1 MAFSCT
7 DEDLFR
13 NEVHFRLENGGF
25 VRFAGPF
32 NALIGADDPSS
43 WSYNELVEDVNNNL
57 TSYDVYVIGGGD
69 TTLVV
74 SHANPTG
81 QFGIGLTS
89 TNVAAALGVDPSTFE
104 FGQSIRFW
112 ATATRN
118 DGVVFNATPL
128 SADFTTGEVTG
139 NTQEQLTTT
148 AGYRN
153 ALTFSLIIACP
164 SPPDVSSYVGTMNVI
179 TSSWFEL
186 GPVTVEAG
194 PGANQITL
202 KNLQGGSNRRIRGSS
217 ADFVLTLNKDQTVS
231 FDRQEGWNDSGFN
244 SQYGEYRFIQGA
256 GSNFTFQCAN
266 NRITIRMY
274 ANVNAG
280 NFGTSTMVLEK

>member
-32 NALIGADDPSS
+32 KALIGASDPSS

-69 TTLVV
+69 TSLVV

-81 QFGIGLTS
+81 QFEIGLTA

-118 DGVVFNATPL
+118 DGVVFDATPL
-128 SADFTTGEVTG
+128 SVDFTTGEVQG

-148 AGYRN
+148 TGYRN
-153 ALTFSLIIACP
+153 ALTFSLTIACP
-164 SPPDVSSYVGTMNVI
+164 NPPDASTYTGTMNI
-179 TSSWFEL
+179 LASGWFVL
-186 GPVTVEAG
+186 GNVTVVAG
-194 PGANQITL
+194 PEANQITL
-202 KNLQGGSNRRIRGSS
+202 QNVQGKGGIAGSS
-217 ADFVLTLNKDQTVS
+217 ADFTMTLNEDQTVS
-231 FDRQEGWNDSGFN
+231 FTSQEGWNHATFGPL
-244 SQYGEYRFIQGA
+244 RMLPVA
-256 GSNFTFQCAN
+256 GGNFTFECSN
-266 NRITIRMY
+266 NRIVVRMRP
-274 ANVNAG
+274 NVAAG
-280 NFGTSTMVLEK
+280 NFSVNTMILEK